1 MINTRK
7 LKGIMVEKGMSQ
19 KTLATS
25 LGINDKTLGRKM
37 KLGKFNSDEME
48 KMIEILE
55 IKNPAEIFFY
65 NN

>member
-7 LKGIMVEKGMSQ
+7 LKGLMVEKGLSQ
-19 KTLATS
+19 KNLAIL

-37 KLGKFNSDEME
+37 RSGKFNSDEME

-55 IKNPAEIFFY
+55 IKNPVEIFFPQ
-65 NN
+65 